1 MQALG
6 FDQDVCAGADDGGS
20 AVNPNHRP
28 SACTTAASGSD
39 FAVLREQIFHSWLD
53 TDVEYQLLIG
63 DPIMLT
69 WYSSTNG
76 FNTDHDYIQIECLD
90 IEDCKL
96 PQTLISR

>member
-28 SACTTAASGSD
+28 SACTTTASGSD
-39 FAVLREQIFHSWLD
+39 FAVLREQIFHPWLD
-53 TDVEYQLLIG
+53 TDVECQLLIG

-69 WYSSTNG
+69 WYSSTSG
-76 FNTDHDYIQIECLD
+76 FNTDHDHIQIECLD